1 MVISFHTQSNDSIT
15 EMVKRHKNATFVAAH
30 PGEYPDI
37 AFHTQLAKECE
48 NYHIDISGTG
58 VFRLGA
64 IQTLVKEFG
73 IERVLYGS
81 DYPTCNPANFI
92 GSVCYDTILTNS
104 QKEYILSK
112 NAKRL
117 LNIK

>member
-1 MVISFHTQSNDSIT
+1 
-15 EMVKRHKNATFVAAH
+15 MVKRHKNVTFVAAH
-30 PGEYPDI
+30 PGEFNDVT
-37 AFHTQLAKECE
+37 FHVQLAKECE

-64 IQTLVKEFG
+64 IQTLVNGFG

-81 DYPTCNPANFI
+81 DYPTCNPAMFI
-92 GSVCYDTILTNS
+92 GAVCNDTILSNS